1 MIAVG
6 RCREA
11 ASHSGLKVMFAH
23 KTTNLLVI
31 DDHAL
36 LPEGGLDPP
45 PAIVLELIANSSHR
59 SDNAGVVG
67 RTDRFI
73 VKGRASYSHQ
83 PATFGKADAAGP
95 TIADVVSLLGRALG

>member
-1 MIAVG
+1 VIAVG

-45 PAIVLELIANSSHR
+45 PAIVLELIANSSHAATMLVSSAARIR
-59 SDNAGVVG
+59 S
-67 RTDRFI
+67 
-73 VKGRASYSHQ
+73 S
-83 PATFGKADAAGP
+83 
-95 TIADVVSLLGRALG
+95 